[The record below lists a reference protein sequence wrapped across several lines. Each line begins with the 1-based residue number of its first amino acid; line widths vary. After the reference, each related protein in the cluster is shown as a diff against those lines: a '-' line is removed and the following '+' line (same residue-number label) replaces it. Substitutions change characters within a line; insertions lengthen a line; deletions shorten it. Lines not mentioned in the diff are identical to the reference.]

1 LKIFVNKDSSNQ
13 NYLNKLIIV
22 IFGLSGMTALI
33 YEIVWIRPL
42 SLIFGTTIFAIS
54 IIIAAF
60 LSGLALGSWLAGRY
74 IDKLEN
80 PLKYYGFIEIGIGLF
95 GLLLIS
101 LFTVLPGFYLDIYH
115 LTFPNTSLFFILQF
129 VLAFSLILIPTTLMG
144 ATMPIILKAYS
155 RDYKKMG
162 RDVGRLYSVNNIGAV
177 LGTIA
182 AGFLLIPLLGVQ
194 TSIMITAI
202 INIAIGLIIL
212 GISKSVNKKIVV
224 SMIVIAILV
233 GSFSSY
239 DSELIGFG
247 MWHHAKSELD
257 MELVYGFLERQDT
270 MFHKQS
276 LYSTV
281 NVNHDKGLD
290 VMRINSKIQCTNGVG
305 VVGGMERLGS
315 IPYGLFE
322 HNNQKK
328 PSSALNIG
336 LGCGYTSKWLSEH
349 VETTTLEIDQ
359 VVVEASSKF
368 FVDDIDHN
376 LVIDDARNWLTRN
389 DVKYDI
395 ITAQPND
402 PFNVWYLFTYE
413 FISLTDSRLSENGI
427 LAYWVPVFYMD
438 EDDFDIMY
446 NTFHSVYPYVY
457 IYKMETGLHQLLFLG
472 SQNPLEIDDS
482 TYYLLNHEKIPLTK
496 TVLNTDDKPVLEFSS
511 AVNVYKKDPHKP
523 IIENIIKWIKNN

>member
-1 LKIFVNKDSSNQ
+1 VSEDSSDHY
-13 NYLNKLIIV
+13 YLNKLIIV
-22 IFGLSGMTALI
+22 IFGISGMTALI

-54 IIIAAF
+54 IIVAAF

-95 GLLLIS
+95 GLMLIS

-115 LTFPNTSLFFILQF
+115 LTSPNFSFFFVLQF
-129 VLAFSLILIPTTLMG
+129 TLAFLLILIPTTLMG
-144 ATMPIILKAYS
+144 ATMPIILKSYS
-155 RDYKKMG
+155 KDFQKLG

-194 TSIMITAI
+194 TSIMVTAI
-202 INIAIGLIIL
+202 INITIGLIIL
-212 GISKSVNKKIVV
+212 GISKSMNKKLVV
-224 SMIVIAILV
+224 SMIVAAILI

-239 DSELIGFG
+239 NSELIGFG
-247 MWHHAKSELD
+247 MWQHVQPKLN
-257 MELVYGFLERQDT
+257 MEIVDTVLEKQEIV
-270 MFHKQS
+270 FHKES

-281 NVNHDKGLD
+281 TVYHNNIGLD
-290 VMRINSKIQCTNGVG
+290 IMQINTKTQCSSDFE
-305 VVGGMERLGS
+305 VVEGMKRLGS

-328 PSSALNIG
+328 PSSALNVG

-349 VETTTLEIDQ
+349 VKTTTIEIDQ
-359 VVVEASSKF
+359 VVVEATSKF
-368 FVDDIDHN
+368 FESDIDHD

-402 PFNVWYLFTYE
+402 PFDGWYFFTYE
-413 FISLTDSRLSENGI
+413 FISLTDSKLSENGI
-427 LAYWVPVFYMD
+427 LAFWVPVFYMSG
-438 EDDFDIMY
+438 DDFDIMY
-446 NTFHSVYPYVY
+446 NTFHSVFPYVY
-457 IYKMETGLHQLLFLG
+457 IYKMEPGLDKLLFIG
-472 SQNPLEIDDS
+472 SQKPLEIDDP
-482 TYYLLNHEKIPLTK
+482 TYYLLDHKKIPQTK

-511 AVNVYKKDPHKP
+511 SINVYNIDNEKK
-523 IIENIIKWIKNN
+523 IVENLIKWIKEN